1 LAILVTVLIVV
12 VGGAAGLGY
21 WVVHEENRP
30 GDRPVPIIM
39 RRGRRVVRKTLVG
52 DACSCG
58 GRLEESG
65 IVSPRFGELLRCTS
79 CRRRWTVDGRRV
91 MARRSQRRTGPAV
104 APAGG
109 PGPGDFPDPVD
120 EVPRPAD

>member
-39 RRGRRVVRKTLVG
+39 RRGRKVVRKTLAG
-52 DACSCG
+52 DTCSCG
-58 GRLEESG
+58 GKLAESG
-65 IVSPRFGELLRCTS
+65 VVSPRFWELLRCARG
-79 CRRRWTVDGRRV
+79 RRRWTVDGRRV
-91 MARRSQRRTGPAV
+91 IARRGRPRTGPSEV
-104 APAGG
+104 PGSMEEV
-109 PGPGDFPDPVD
+109 PGP
-120 EVPRPAD
+120 AD

>member
-21 WVVHEENRP
+21 WLVHEENRP

-39 RRGRRVVRKTLVG
+39 RRGRKVVRKTMVG
-52 DACSCG
+52 DSCACG
-58 GRLEESG
+58 GTLEESG
-65 IVSPRFGELLRCTS
+65 VVSARFGELLRCNR

-91 MARRSQRRTGPAV
+91 LARRRPRRSRPGEVPAPLDEMPGPAE
-104 APAGG
+104 P
-109 PGPGDFPDPVD
+109 
-120 EVPRPAD
+120 

>member
-39 RRGRRVVRKTLVG
+39 RRGRKVVRKTMVG
-52 DACSCG
+52 DSCSCG
-58 GRLEESG
+58 GELEESG
-65 IVSPRFGELLRCTS
+65 VVSARFGELLRCTR

-91 MARRSQRRTGPAV
+91 LARARPRRKSPGE
-104 APAGG
+104 APA
-109 PGPGDFPDPVD
+109 PLDEMPDPV
-120 EVPRPAD
+120 EP

>member
-12 VGGAAGLGY
+12 VGGAVGLGY

-39 RRGRRVVRKTLVG
+39 RRGRNVVRKTLVG

-58 GRLEESG
+58 GKLAESG
-65 IVSPRFGELLRCTS
+65 VVSPRFGELLRCTN

-91 MARRSQRRTGPAV
+91 MARRGQPR
-104 APAGG
+104 
-109 PGPGDFPDPVD
+109 PGPG
-120 EVPRPAD
+120 EVPGSMEEVPGPAD

>member
-21 WVVHEENRP
+21 WVVREENRP

-39 RRGRRVVRKTLVG
+39 RRGRKVVRKTVVG
-52 DACSCG
+52 DTCSCG
-58 GRLEESG
+58 GTLEKSG
-65 IVSPRFGELLRCTS
+65 VVSPRFGELLRCTS

-91 MARRSQRRTGPAV
+91 MARRSQRRTVPGEVPGPLDEMPGPA
-104 APAGG
+104 
-109 PGPGDFPDPVD
+109 
-120 EVPRPAD
+120 E

>member
-1 LAILVTVLIVV
+1 LEEQLAILVTVLIVV

-30 GDRPVPIIM
+30 GERPVPIIM

-58 GRLEESG
+58 GTLEESG
-65 IVSPRFGELLRCTS
+65 VVSPRFGELLRCSS

-91 MARRSQRRTGPAV
+91 IARRSQRRPGAV
-104 APAGG
+104 EL
-109 PGPGDFPDPVD
+109 PGPLD
-120 EVPRPAD
+120 EVPGPAE